1 MRKFEKTSSGSVE
14 LAARGMGL
22 FIALVGTF
30 GGYEYIWT
38 PIQDAL
44 AAAPRVELNF
54 LMTSACPALLVIGT
68 TFIALGSRAF
78 DLFGGSAQEPTKLR
92 ATIVSASAVVGGLTY
107 VALRYFLHEHG
118 YAV

>member
-22 FIALVGTF
+22 FLALIGAF
-30 GGYEYIWT
+30 CGNEHIWT
-38 PIQDAL
+38 PIQAAF

-54 LMTSACPALLVIGT
+54 MLTCACPALLVIGA
-68 TFIALGSRAF
+68 TFIVLGSRAF
-78 DLFGGSAQEPTKLR
+78 DLFGGSPKEPTKLR
-92 ATIVSASAVVGGLTY
+92 AAIISASAVVGGMTY
-107 VALRYFLHEHG
+107 VALRYFLQQHG

>member
-54 LMTSACPALLVIGT
+54 LITSACPALLVIGT